1 MSEGITY
8 LLPLRSR
15 AGDDDVGSLT
25 PYLRWLSGRADL
37 LIVDGSDPP
46 EFAEHHAAWSSF
58 ATHVRPAQDL
68 RCANGKAWGVLTGLR
83 LARNE
88 RVVIADD
95 DIRYDEAGLCRMGEL
110 LERAELVRPQNYF
123 DPRPWHAHWDT
134 ARILINRAIGND
146 FPGTLGVRRSFLLAA
161 DGYDGDVLF
170 ENLEMIRTVEALAGR
185 IVDAPSLFVRRL
197 PPTFARFVEQRPR
210 QAYDDWA
217 QPLRFATFL
226 TVVPIVASAGRRR
239 SRALALASGLA
250 ILVANAG
257 RFRDRGRDVFAGVST
272 LFAPAW
278 LAERAVLAWMAL
290 ARGLVGDG
298 CPYAGSV
305 IRRAATSSRALRR
318 RLHPR
323 SSG

>member
-1 MSEGITY
+1 MSEGVTY

-15 AGDDDVGSLT
+15 PGDDDVGSLT
-25 PYLRWLSGRADL
+25 PYLRWLADRVDL
-37 LIVDGSDPP
+37 LMVDGSDPP
-46 EFAEHHAAWSSF
+46 RFAEHHAAWSSF
-58 ATHVRPAQDL
+58 AMHVRPAEDL

-95 DIRYDEAGLCRMGEL
+95 DVRYDESGLRTIAAL
-110 LERAELVRPQNYF
+110 LERADLVRPQNYF
-123 DPRPWHAHWDT
+123 DPMPWHAHWDT
-134 ARILINRAIGND
+134 ARILINRAVGRD

-161 DGYDGDVLF
+161 GGYDGDVLF
-170 ENLEMIRTVEALAGR
+170 ENLEMIRTVDAAGGR
-185 IVDAPSLFVRRL
+185 VVDAPWLFVRRR

-217 QPLRFATFL
+217 QPFRFAAFL
-226 TVVPIVASAGRRR
+226 AVVPIVAWAGRRR
-239 SRALALASGLA
+239 ARALALASGVA

-257 RFRDRGRDVFAGVST
+257 RIRDRGRDVFGGVST

-278 LAERAVLAWMAL
+278 LAERAVLAWVAL
-290 ARGLVGDG
+290 ARRVVGGG

-305 IRRAATSSRALRR
+305 MPRAATSSRVLQRRLRR
-318 RLHPR
+318 R